1 MPTLLPQPNQRPD
14 MALPSK
20 LLAGVELGGTKCV
33 CILGTG
39 PDDVR
44 AIERLPTGER
54 EETLRQIESV
64 LERWRSQYGAPR
76 ALGIASF
83 GPVDLRPDSATY
95 GFITSTTKAGWR
107 DTDVAQR
114 LRRRVGS
121 PVGFDTDVNGA
132 ALAEG
137 RWGAARD
144 LDDFAYVT
152 VGTGIGVGTI
162 VRGRSVFGM
171 NHTELGHIRVV
182 RRPGDTFAGICS
194 FHGDCIEGLASG
206 PAIEARA
213 GMPASKL
220 PPDHPAW
227 DFVAHGLAQLL
238 HTMVLTT
245 APRRIFLGG
254 GVMSAQ
260 THLFARIQTE
270 LKRSLNGYV
279 EAPEIEDGI
288 AQFVVPPGLGTMSGP
303 LGALAIAADA
313 ETQIGAQSPQ
323 VASKISR

>member
-1 MPTLLPQPNQRPD
+1 VSP
-14 MALPSK
+14 AAK

-44 AIERLPTGER
+44 AVERLPTGER
-54 EETLRQIESV
+54 EETLRQIEAV
-64 LERWRSQYGAPR
+64 LDRWRVQHGAVR

-83 GPVDLRPDSATY
+83 GPLDLRAGSATY
-95 GFITSTTKAGWR
+95 GFITSTSKAGWR

-114 LRRRVGS
+114 LGRRFNT

-137 RWGAARD
+137 RWGAAKG
-144 LDDFAYVT
+144 LEDFAYVT
-152 VGTGIGVGTI
+152 VGTGVGVGTI
-162 VRGRSVFGM
+162 VHGRSVFGM

-182 RRPGDTFAGICS
+182 RKAGDKFPGVCP

-213 GMPASKL
+213 GMPAAQL
-220 PPDHPAW
+220 PPEHAAW
-227 DFVAHGLAQLL
+227 DYVAHGLAQLL

-245 APRRIFLGG
+245 APTRIFLGG
-254 GVMSAQ
+254 GVLAGQ
-260 THLFARIQTE
+260 VHLFARIQQE

-279 EAPEIEDGI
+279 EAPELDQGLSRFI
-288 AQFVVPPGLGTMSGP
+288 VPPGLGPMAGP
-303 LGALAIAADA
+303 LGALALAVDAAGNA
-313 ETQIGAQSPQ
+313 KAPATAATA
-323 VASKISR
+323 ASR